1 MHTCKSIAQ
10 RRLGCLAHATGEV
23 HKPALP
29 AATWVHHMPSC
40 MPPGAFMGHHMPPG
54 AFLDLPLPGCIICH
68 LVAFLG
74 QRCLRHMR
82 RELDEE
88 GLRQKS
94 RAEHFD
100 GYGELV
106 AV

>member
-1 MHTCKSIAQ
+1 MH
-10 RRLGCLAHATGEV
+10 LVWPLL
-23 HKPALP
+23 ALP
-29 AATWVHHMPSC
+29 NWPAQAPSAQHLPASPEC
-40 MPPGAFMGHHMPPG
+40 VSHRGRRADGH
-54 AFLDLPLPGCIICH
+54 L